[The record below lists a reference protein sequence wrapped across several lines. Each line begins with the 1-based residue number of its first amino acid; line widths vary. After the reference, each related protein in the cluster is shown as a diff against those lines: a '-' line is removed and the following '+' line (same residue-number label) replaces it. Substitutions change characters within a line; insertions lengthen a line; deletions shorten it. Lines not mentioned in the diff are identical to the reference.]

1 MKKKIYKNIR
11 ATVLLF
17 LLAAFLPCASV
28 NAREALNVRDFFNFD
43 ELTTLYKEQNLS
55 QSLENKLNYLL
66 TTPFVD
72 NSQTGTNTRQFL
84 QSPQLGEF
92 LRVVHWNIERGLE
105 YEAIEAAFGSEAQLN
120 ALLDE
125 GNFPVESEK
134 RREIL
139 EQAAM
144 LRAADVIVLNEVDW
158 GLKRTRYRSIA
169 ADLAARLKMNHAF
182 GVQFVELSPVHLSN
196 QPPPVNAGEN
206 EIAELVKVD
215 PARYKGLHG
224 VAILSR
230 FPLENVRLVP
240 FKHQPYDWYNSEKK
254 RASLLEKGKRKLSQQ
269 VFLEETLREVRRGG
283 RTTLF
288 AEIADARFPSGRVTI
303 AATHLENRTKPAH
316 RCLQLK
322 ELLGTIKNISHPVVV
337 AGDMNTSTSDLTP
350 TSIRRE
356 LMKRLGSP
364 KFWIRSGISYALG
377 FGIIEDFILTSVT
390 FGHTHADPTVRHIP
404 FIAPNPER
412 KFFDAVKKF
421 RFDDGGAFDFRGDAE
436 RSVGGKSR
444 NLSNSNQRGRKGFI
458 TTYRVNRPIMLV
470 GKSKLDWIFVKP
482 ANLKN
487 PFDRSES
494 YRFAPHF
501 GRTLTAVNQIVKDRI
516 SDHRPMLVD
525 LPLGEPLL
533 YEKK

>member
-1 MKKKIYKNIR
+1 MKRNLYKNIR

-17 LLAAFLPCASV
+17 LLAWFFPCAPV
-28 NAREALNVRDFFNFD
+28 NAREILNARDFFSFD
-43 ELTTLYKEQNLS
+43 ELTTLYDEENLS
-55 QSLENKLNYLL
+55 PTLENKLNYLL
-66 TTPFVD
+66 ATPFVD
-72 NSQTGTNTRQFL
+72 NSQAGANTRQFL
-84 QSPQLGEF
+84 QSPPLGEF

-105 YEAIEAAFGSEAQLN
+105 YDAIEAAFGSEAHLN
-120 ALLDE
+120 IFLDSE
-125 GNFPVESEK
+125 RFPFDSEK

-139 EQAAM
+139 EQAAL
-144 LRAADVIVLNEVDW
+144 LRSADVIVLNEVDW
-158 GLKRTRYRSIA
+158 GIKRTGYRSIA

-196 QPPPVNAGEN
+196 QPPPANAGEN
-206 EIAELVKVD
+206 EIAELVKID

-224 VAILSR
+224 IAILSR

-240 FKHQPYDWYNSEKK
+240 FKHQPYDWYKSEKK
-254 RASLLEKGKRKLSQQ
+254 EISLLEKGRRKLSEQ
-269 VFLEETLREVRRGG
+269 VFLQKTLREVRRGG
-283 RTTLF
+283 RATLL

-303 AATHLENRTKPAH
+303 AATHLENRTKPAQ
-316 RCLQLK
+316 RVAQLA
-322 ELLGTIKNISHPVVV
+322 ELLDTIKNISHPVVV

-356 LMKRLGSP
+356 FMKRLGSP

-377 FGIIEDFILTSVT
+377 FGMIEDFIVT
-390 FGHTHADPTVRHIP
+390 AADFGHTHADPTVHHIP

-412 KFFDAVKKF
+412 KFFDTLKNF
-421 RFDDGGAFDFRGDAE
+421 RFADGGAFDFRGDRE
-436 RSVGGKSR
+436 RSVGKKSR

-470 GKSKLDWIFVKP
+470 GKYKLDWIFVKP

-487 PFDRSES
+487 PFNRHES

>member
-1 MKKKIYKNIR
+1 M
-11 ATVLLF
+11 
-17 LLAAFLPCASV
+17 
-28 NAREALNVRDFFNFD
+28 
-43 ELTTLYKEQNLS
+43 
-55 QSLENKLNYLL
+55 
-66 TTPFVD
+66 
-72 NSQTGTNTRQFL
+72 
-84 QSPQLGEF
+84 
-92 LRVVHWNIERGLE
+92 
-105 YEAIEAAFGSEAQLN
+105 
-120 ALLDE
+120 
-125 GNFPVESEK
+125 
-134 RREIL
+134 
-139 EQAAM
+139 
-144 LRAADVIVLNEVDW
+144 
-158 GLKRTRYRSIA
+158 
-169 ADLAARLKMNHAF
+169 
-182 GVQFVELSPVHLSN
+182 
-196 QPPPVNAGEN
+196 
-206 EIAELVKVD
+206 
-215 PARYKGLHG
+215 
-224 VAILSR
+224 
-230 FPLENVRLVP
+230 
-240 FKHQPYDWYNSEKK
+240 
-254 RASLLEKGKRKLSQQ
+254 
-269 VFLEETLREVRRGG
+269 EETLREVRRGG